1 MTATFEHARKG
12 LRSTGASLDTQAL
25 VELIARH
32 GQEESRLLSTYEA
45 LVSDSSD
52 EGTRYLIELILEDER
67 RHHRLLAEMANA
79 LAWGSLAPSPERA
92 MPAMPRGLE
101 GELLDQTRRLLAA
114 ERSDHRALRR
124 LRRRLRPFRDTT
136 MWTLIID
143 VMLLDTKKHATVLK
157 FLEHHGRRR

>member
-1 MTATFEHARKG
+1 MTATFEHALKG

-32 GQEESRLLSTYEA
+32 GHEESRLLSTYEA
-45 LVSDSSD
+45 LASDSSD
-52 EGTRYLIELILEDER
+52 EGTRYLIELIVEDER
-67 RHHRLLAEMANA
+67 RHH
-79 LAWGSLAPSPERA
+79 PERA
-92 MPAMPRGLE
+92 TPAMPRGLE

-124 LRRRLRPFRDTT
+124 FRRSLRPFRDTT

-143 VMLLDTKKHATVLK
+143 VMLLDTKKHATILQ